1 MGKRITAIRILLF
14 FVCFLFAL
22 ITTPLIHEF
31 GHAIVPILKGGGIK
45 EMSIF
50 PIQIYP
56 DFGKRVFYHS
66 IGAYTVVDWPKG
78 KTITQFDE
86 GLMHFSGGGLTLFI
100 ASAAILLLW
109 YLKPKKFFK
118 IFLIIYAFEFLDIFR
133 YCYLPLIS
141 PNLFTHA
148 EPIEGL
154 MEMGLSKVLAY
165 LIVTISSGSI
175 LLLIIK
181 YVRNY
186 PFPKESL
193 F

>member
-1 MGKRITAIRILLF
+1 MKIKIRLLRILLF
-14 FVCFLFAL
+14 FVCFIFVLFTTPFIHESGHAL
-22 ITTPLIHEF
+22 I
-31 GHAIVPILKGGGIK
+31 PILKGGGIK
-45 EMSIF
+45 EMAVF

-56 DFGKRVFYHS
+56 DFGKKVFYHS
-66 IGAYTVVDWPKG
+66 IGAYTLPDWPKD

-118 IFLIIYAFEFLDIFR
+118 IFLLVYAFEFIDIFR

-141 PNLFTHA
+141 PTIFTKA

-154 MEMGLSKVLAY
+154 MEMGLSKFFAY
-165 LIVTISSGSI
+165 LIVTLCSGTI
-175 LLLIIK
+175 LYFIIK
-181 YVRNY
+181 YIKKN
-186 PFPKESL
+186 PFPKVSL